1 MTAPSIRRREMR
13 AIVWKI
19 TLGQLDIC
27 SRIQVTEILICKSIR
42 IIFNMIEEMQGM
54 MFRIAKKANPRIK

>member
-1 MTAPSIRRREMR
+1 MR

-19 TLGQLDIC
+19 TLGQLDIY
-27 SRIQVTEILICKSIR
+27 SRIQIAEILICKSIR
-42 IIFNMIEEMQGM
+42 IVFNMIEEMQGM

>member
-27 SRIQVTEILICKSIR
+27 SRIQVAEILICKSIR